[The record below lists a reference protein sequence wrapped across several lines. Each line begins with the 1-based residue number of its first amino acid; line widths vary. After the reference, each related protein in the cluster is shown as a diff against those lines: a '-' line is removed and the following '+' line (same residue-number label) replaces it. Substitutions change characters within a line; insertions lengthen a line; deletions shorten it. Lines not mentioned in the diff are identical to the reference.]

1 MVDVISKDKCTGCKM
16 CGDLCP
22 QNAIYFE
29 SDKEGFWY
37 PKIDE
42 KKCNGCGLCEEKCPT
57 LHPEMIKQKNKL
69 DVYGVKNLMLETKVP
84 RGVFSGK
91 LQQNLYKM
99 VVL

>member
-42 KKCNGCGLCEEKCPT
+42 KKCNGCGLCEYVSWKDGC
-57 LHPEMIKQKNKL
+57 L
-69 DVYGVKNLMLETKVP
+69 
-84 RGVFSGK
+84 S
-91 LQQNLYKM
+91 QNR
-99 VVL
+99 